1 MSAPPV
7 EVYALSNHI
16 LHPEAAVET
25 GGVVVIRY
33 ADGTVASID
42 CSWSRPDGFPTWGGL
57 SFGLVGEKGTVQVD
71 AFGQAVTGFRAGGES
86 RWLGYGPDLDR
97 LLLTEF
103 LSSVRERRRPVPDG
117 EQGLATLR
125 IVTAAYEST
134 RTGQPV
140 KI

>member
-1 MSAPPV
+1 M
-7 EVYALSNHI
+7 
-16 LHPEAAVET
+16 ET